1 MRISDWS
8 SDVCSSDLGR
18 NPWSTP
24 KFLLQAALET
34 GQESNLA
41 DAARALTERCWT
53 NLGLEELSSW
63 NPIVGTPSMEGVLHI
78 GHFRFEFT
86 QAWRRIA
93 DQLTGQTRERWCLLL
108 AADAVENAEPDDD
121 QVRLLRAANALT
133 NPMWLVR
140 SMYNAY
146 TDHDPV
152 DFAGAG
158 AVLAQLDRKSTR
170 LN

>member
-1 MRISDWS
+1 MLGRFMDADRFVDALQALVCADPQKGDRNVAVLAEMRAMISLHRGRSGEQEAYGNIPQQLSTFMAAVTYAAD
-8 SDVCSSDLGR
+8 GR

-86 QAWRRIA
+86 QARSEEHTSELQSLMRISYA
-93 DQLTGQTRERWCLLL
+93 
-108 AADAVENAEPDDD
+108 
-121 QVRLLRAANALT
+121 
-133 NPMWLVR
+133 
-140 SMYNAY
+140 
-146 TDHDPV
+146 
-152 DFAGAG
+152 
-158 AVLAQLDRKSTR
+158 
-170 LN
+170 

>member
-1 MRISDWS
+1 MAAVTYAAD
-8 SDVCSSDLGR
+8 GR

-63 NPIVGTPSMEGVLHI
+63 NPIVGTPSMEGVVHI

-86 QAWRRIA
+86 QAWRRNA
-93 DQLTGQTRERWCLLL
+93 DQQIGIESGKDKR
-108 AADAVENAEPDDD
+108 
-121 QVRLLRAANALT
+121 
-133 NPMWLVR
+133 
-140 SMYNAY
+140 
-146 TDHDPV
+146 
-152 DFAGAG
+152 G
-158 AVLAQLDRKSTR
+158 K
-170 LN
+170 

>member
-1 MRISDWS
+1 MTHAFPSRR
-8 SDVCSSDLGR
+8 SSDL
-18 NPWSTP
+18 
-24 KFLLQAALET
+24 
-34 GQESNLA
+34 
-41 DAARALTERCWT
+41 
-53 NLGLEELSSW
+53 
-63 NPIVGTPSMEGVLHI
+63 
-78 GHFRFEFT
+78 FEFT

-93 DQLTGQTRERWCLLL
+93 EQLTGQTRERWCLLL

-158 AVLAQLDRKSTR
+158 RSEEHTSELQSLMRKQYAVFCLK
-170 LN
+170 

>member
-1 MRISDWS
+1 
-8 SDVCSSDLGR
+8 
-18 NPWSTP
+18 
-24 KFLLQAALET
+24 
-34 GQESNLA
+34 
-41 DAARALTERCWT
+41 
-53 NLGLEELSSW
+53 
-63 NPIVGTPSMEGVLHI
+63 MEGVLHI

-158 AVLAQLDRKSTR
+158 AVIAQLGEHYAGRTDSDEAAAVEEYGWLSDDMHGSDDVVSIFEGVLTWLQATPHAQGYLLR
-170 LN
+170 LAWSACLLEHDGKTGRARI

>member
-1 MRISDWS
+1 MLCFMFMFFLMIRRPPRSTRTDTLFPYTTLFRSNIPQQLATFMAAVTYAAD
-8 SDVCSSDLGR
+8 GR

-93 DQLTGQTRERWCLLL
+93 DQL
-108 AADAVENAEPDDD
+108 
-121 QVRLLRAANALT
+121 
-133 NPMWLVR
+133 
-140 SMYNAY
+140 
-146 TDHDPV
+146 
-152 DFAGAG
+152 
-158 AVLAQLDRKSTR
+158 
-170 LN
+170 

>member
-1 MRISDWS
+1 
-8 SDVCSSDLGR
+8 
-18 NPWSTP
+18 
-24 KFLLQAALET
+24 
-34 GQESNLA
+34 
-41 DAARALTERCWT
+41 
-53 NLGLEELSSW
+53 
-63 NPIVGTPSMEGVLHI
+63 MEGVLHI

-158 AVLAQLDRKSTR
+158 AVLAQLGEHYAGRSEEHTSELQSLMRISYAVFCLQKT
-170 LN
+170 NTEAY

>member
-1 MRISDWS
+1 MRISYWS
-8 SDVCSSDLGR
+8 SDVCSSDL
-18 NPWSTP
+18 
-24 KFLLQAALET
+24 
-34 GQESNLA
+34 
-41 DAARALTERCWT
+41 
-53 NLGLEELSSW
+53 ELSSW

-133 NPMWLVR
+133 K
-140 SMYNAY
+140 
-146 TDHDPV
+146 
-152 DFAGAG
+152 
-158 AVLAQLDRKSTR
+158 DRKSTR
-170 LN
+170 LNSSH